1 MVNEKKVYDVAQA
14 TNILPKL
21 MHYFSSSFRPC
32 FEMPIKKNEVRTII
46 ELYYHPGK
54 PMKHY
59 IDSVDMESGSFT
71 YLADK
76 LEKKGIIKRTP
87 SKNDKRVNVLGL
99 TDKGEIVAK
108 KLINNF
114 THHIS
119 SLIKDLDDEDLREME
134 SAIKSLEK
142 VYAKLNSTNK

>member
-1 MVNEKKVYDVAQA
+1 MINEKRAYDVAQA

-21 MHYFSSSFRPC
+21 MHYFSSSFKPC

-87 SKNDKRVNVLGL
+87 SKNDKRVNVLEL
-99 TDKGEIVAK
+99 TDKGKMVAK
-108 KLINNF
+108 KLNNNF
-114 THHIS
+114 TLHIS
-119 SLIKDLDDEDLREME
+119 HLIKDLDDEDLKEME
-134 SAIKSLEK
+134 EAIKSLEK
-142 VYAKLNSTNK
+142 VYEKLNLTNK

>member
-1 MVNEKKVYDVAQA
+1 MVNEKKAYDVAQA

-76 LEKKGIIKRTP
+76 LEKKEIIRRTP
-87 SKNDKRVNVLGL
+87 SKNDKRVNVLEL

-108 KLINNF
+108 KLINKF

-142 VYAKLNSTNK
+142 VYEKLNLINK